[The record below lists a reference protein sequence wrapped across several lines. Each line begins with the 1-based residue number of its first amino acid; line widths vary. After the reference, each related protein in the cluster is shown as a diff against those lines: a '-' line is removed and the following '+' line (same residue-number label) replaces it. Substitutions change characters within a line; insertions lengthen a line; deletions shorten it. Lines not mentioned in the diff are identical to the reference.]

1 VVQQGEFAVGKR
13 TFGVVDGGGVRGD
26 GGEDGGG
33 VVRV

>member
-1 VVQQGEFAVGKR
+1 VVQEGEVAVREGA
-13 TFGVVDGGGVRGD
+13 FGVVDGGSVRSD